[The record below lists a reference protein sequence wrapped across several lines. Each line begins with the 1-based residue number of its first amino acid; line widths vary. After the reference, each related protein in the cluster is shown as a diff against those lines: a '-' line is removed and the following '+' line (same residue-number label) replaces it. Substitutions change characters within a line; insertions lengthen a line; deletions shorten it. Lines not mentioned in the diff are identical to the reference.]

1 MCVITNRGVSCD
13 LGTSVLRLFVH
24 LRCHQWW
31 GLWPGLP
38 PTLTAWGEKERTRE
52 HHTELSLLTR
62 EQNEYIRGGTQTVL
76 QYPSQHHLR
85 RNSGILCRIV
95 QEEWLDRMLE
105 DQLQSRGLHLPGG
118 ETEYEGE
125 LIPGGDRHDIV
136 AEVTPLLA
144 LLDWYFR
151 LLFNLIQSYSI
162 PFFIVLNSWMY
173 DVCCPSYCFY

>member
-1 MCVITNRGVSCD
+1 MIVITNLGVSCD
-13 LGTSVLRLFVH
+13 LGTSPAAVCSPVVPPVVGAVTWSFLHSHCLR
-24 LRCHQWW
+24 R
-31 GLWPGLP
+31 
-38 PTLTAWGEKERTRE
+38 KRE
-52 HHTELSLLTR
+52 DKRAHTELSSHPGVER
-62 EQNEYIRGGTQTVL
+62 VYKGQNTNGSSVSVATSSAEE
-76 QYPSQHHLR
+76 LR
-85 RNSGILCRIV
+85 HFCRIV

-136 AEVTPLLA
+136 TEVTPLLA

-162 PFFIVLNSWMY
+162 QCLIVLNSWMY
-173 DVCCPSYCFY
+173 DVCFPSYCFY